1 MISLL
6 KGAWS
11 WVSEQKQ
18 GRVLMI
24 GLENS
29 GKTVKSIS
37 ELVRIYKE
45 TKGQG

>member
-11 WVSEQKQ
+11 LLSEHKQ

-24 GLENS
+24 GPENS
-29 GKTVKSIS
+29 GKTVNLSV
-37 ELVRIYKE
+37 ELVRIFKE
-45 TKGQG
+45 T